1 MSVLYTVEDLV
12 TSVRQ
17 QLDEPNQDSV
27 STELDIL
34 PTLNRAVSHA
44 FDILA
49 RKYPEPILQYATL
62 VLDGSTS
69 EYDIP
74 DNVFED
80 RILKIETEIPLGSA
94 GRSNY
99 SELNRI
105 SYRDISEYESVSV
118 SSFPLYYC
126 IIGRKIRILPQ
137 PSGDFNARMWSIRQQ
152 ENLVMP
158 QGRVTLLNT
167 AQNYLIVDSIGADL
181 TTQSDQ
187 LNSYVNIIN
196 GQTGEIRVT
205 LQIQSISDNKV
216 TFRTAPSRAT
226 VLGKT
231 VSGTLVGSGLEADD
245 YICVSS
251 GICVP
256 YYGKPTSNFLI
267 QFSVAEIV
275 RKLGGQS
282 QDEENILKK
291 FEEQI
296 EKTWVGRQVDL
307 RVKKKSNNWGVS
319 TRRNVW
325 SK

>member
-1 MSVLYTVEDLV
+1 
-12 TSVRQ
+12 
-17 QLDEPNQDSV
+17 
-27 STELDIL
+27 
-34 PTLNRAVSHA
+34 
-44 FDILA
+44 
-49 RKYPEPILQYATL
+49 
-62 VLDGSTS
+62 
-69 EYDIP
+69 
-74 DNVFED
+74 
-80 RILKIETEIPLGSA
+80 
-94 GRSNY
+94 
-99 SELNRI
+99 
-105 SYRDISEYESVSV
+105 
-118 SSFPLYYC
+118 
-126 IIGRKIRILPQ
+126 
-137 PSGDFNARMWSIRQQ
+137 
-152 ENLVMP
+152 MP

-231 VSGTLVGSGLEADD
+231 VSGTLVASGLEADD

>member
-1 MSVLYTVEDLV
+1 MSILFTVEDLAN
-12 TSVRQ
+12 SIRQ
-17 QLDEPNQDSV
+17 QLDEINQDSI

-34 PTLNRAVSHA
+34 PTLNRAVSYA

-49 RKYPEPILQYATL
+49 RKYPEPILQHAPL
-62 VLDGSTS
+62 LLNGSTA

-94 GRSNY
+94 GRSNF

-105 SYRDISEYESVSV
+105 SYRDISEYESISV

-137 PSGDFNARMWSIRQQ
+137 PSGEFNARMWSIRQQ
-152 ENLVMP
+152 ENLVLP
-158 QGRVTLLNT
+158 QGRVTILNA

-187 LNSYVNIIN
+187 LNSYANIIN
-196 GQTGEIRVT
+196 GQTGEIKGT
-205 LQIQSISDNKV
+205 LQIQSIVDNKI
-216 TFRTAPSRAT
+216 TFRSVPSRTT
-226 VLGKT
+226 VLGRT
-231 VSGTLVGSGLEADD
+231 VIGTLVGTGLAADD

-267 QFSVAEIV
+267 QFTVAELV

-282 QDEENILKK
+282 QDEEAILKK

-307 RVKKKSNNWGVS
+307 RVKKKSTNWGVNA
-319 TRRNVW
+319 RRNIW

>member
-1 MSVLYTVEDLV
+1 MSILYTTEDLA

-17 QLDEPNQDSV
+17 QLDEANRDSI
-27 STELDIL
+27 STGLDIL
-34 PTLNRAVSHA
+34 PTLNRAVSYA

-62 VLDGSTS
+62 VLSGSES

-74 DNVFED
+74 ETVFED
-80 RILKIETEIPLGSA
+80 RILKIETEIPLGSS

-105 SYRDISEYESVSV
+105 SYRNLSEYESVSV

-137 PSGDFNARMWSIRQQ
+137 PSGGFNARMWSIRQQ

-158 QGRVTLLNT
+158 QGRITLLNVD
-167 AQNYLIVDSIGADL
+167 QNYLIVDSIGADL

-187 LNSYVNIIN
+187 LNSYVNVID
-196 GQTGEIRVT
+196 GQTGEIKCT
-205 LQIQSISDNKV
+205 LQIQSIIDNRV
-216 TFRTAPSRAT
+216 TFRTSPARTEVLNRTVVGAINPAT
-226 VLGKT
+226 
-231 VSGTLVGSGLEADD
+231 SADD
-245 YICVSS
+245 YLCVSS

-256 YYGKPTSNFLI
+256 YYGKPTANFII
-267 QFSVAEIV
+267 QFTVAELI
-275 RKLGGQS
+275 RKLGGNAP
-282 QDEENILKK
+282 EEEAILKK

-296 EKTWVGRQVDL
+296 ERTWVGRQIDL